1 MVHTRTCIHTHKH
14 THTHTHTH
22 TYIYFIFTYIA
33 IYSTPNKS
41 KITILNED
49 NISEDIS
56 FTSDEMLESLQLED
70 STV

>member
-1 MVHTRTCIHTHKH
+1 MV
-14 THTHTHTH
+14 HTHTH
-22 TYIYFIFTYIA
+22 TYTHTHAHTHTYFIFTCIA
-33 IYSTPNKS
+33 IYSTPDKS